1 MTQYAI
7 TTIAVSVHPQGASPI
22 YSELA
27 THLRIE
33 DEGSGPFLAIRQN
46 IDGQTGE
53 VRMDKGEIRYVLEA
67 ALVLMAG
74 MPNDDS
80 DTPA

>member
-7 TTIAVSVHPQGASPI
+7 TTIAVSVHPQGANPI
-22 YSELA
+22 YSESA

-33 DEGSGPFLAIRQN
+33 DDGCGPFRAIRQN

-53 VRMDKGEIRYVLEA
+53 VRMDKGEIRAVLEA
-67 ALVLMAG
+67 ALALMAG
-74 MPNDDS
+74 MSIDD
-80 DTPA
+80 DAPA